1 MITVVAD
8 TMLLEELTRQR
19 EAAPP
24 LRDRLSTTLFLVG
37 ALHALV
43 ILGVSFAPPRSAASR
58 VVSSLEVL
66 LVQDPV
72 AEERLNSSADYLAQV
87 NQRGAGT
94 AADARRAESPRAAA
108 PAEDAD
114 GEPDAAGEQA
124 QAGATSGAE
133 DLVATRATAP
143 ELQSAHGGPAAP
155 QGAPL
160 FVAAS
165 AAATAVADEGD
176 ALRLKG
182 PAARELLVTAN
193 TRESSV
199 AVYLDHWRSRIERI
213 GTLNYPMQAA
223 RRARMS
229 GNPVLEV
236 QILANGQLG
245 SATVQRSS
253 GHAELDQ
260 AALGILRLA
269 APFEPFPAVLAVRH
283 DSLRLAYE
291 WQFMDGE
298 LKESTVRMPV
308 DTR

>member
-1 MITVVAD
+1 VAD

-66 LVQDPV
+66 LVKDPV

-94 AADARRAESPRAAA
+94 AADVRRAESPHEAA
-108 PAEDAD
+108 PADGAD
-114 GEPDAAGEQA
+114 GERDAAGERA
-124 QAGATSGAE
+124 QASGASGDD
-133 DLVATRATAP
+133 DLIATRAAAG
-143 ELQSAHGGPAAP
+143 ELHSAHGGPVASQAAP
-155 QGAPL
+155 LVLEPRAP
-160 FVAAS
+160 
-165 AAATAVADEGD
+165 AAAGADEGG
-176 ALRLKG
+176 ALHLKG
-182 PAARELLVTAN
+182 RTEHELLVTAN

-223 RRARMS
+223 RRAHMS

-236 QILANGQLG
+236 QILANGRLG
-245 SATVQRSS
+245 GAIVQRSS
-253 GHAELDQ
+253 GHPELDQ
-260 AALGILRLA
+260 AALGILKLA
-269 APFEPFPAVLAVRH
+269 APFEPFPTALAAQH

-291 WQFMDGE
+291 WQFMEGE
-298 LKESTVRMPV
+298 LKDSTVRMPV

>member
-1 MITVVAD
+1 
-8 TMLLEELTRQR
+8 MLLEELTRQR

-43 ILGVSFAPPRSAASR
+43 ILGVTFAPPRSAASR

-72 AEERLNSSADYLAQV
+72 ADERLNTSADYLAQV
-87 NQRGAGT
+87 SQRGAGT
-94 AADARRAESPRAAA
+94 AADVRRAESPREAL
-108 PAEDAD
+108 PAD
-114 GEPDAAGEQA
+114 GTDAQPDAAGA
-124 QAGATSGAE
+124 RAHASGASGRE
-133 DLVATRATAP
+133 DLVATRAAAP
-143 ELQSAHGGPAAP
+143 ERNVMHGGPAAP

-160 FVAAS
+160 VLEPLS
-165 AAATAVADEGD
+165 AAMAGADDGD

-182 PAARELLVTAN
+182 RTERELFVTAN

-213 GTLNYPMQAA
+213 GTMNYPMQAA
-223 RRARMS
+223 RRAHMS

-236 QILANGQLG
+236 RILANGQLG
-245 SATVQRSS
+245 GAAVQRSS
-253 GHAELDQ
+253 GHPELDQ
-260 AALGILRLA
+260 AALGILKLA
-269 APFEPFPAVLAVRH
+269 APFEPFPAALAARH

-291 WQFMDGE
+291 WQFMEGE
-298 LKESTVRMPV
+298 LKDSSVRMPD

>member
-1 MITVVAD
+1 
-8 TMLLEELTRQR
+8 MLLEELTRQR

-24 LRDRLSTTLFLVG
+24 IRDRLSTTLFLVG

-43 ILGVSFAPPRSAASR
+43 ILGVSFAPPRGPTAH

-72 AEERLNSSADYLAQV
+72 AEDRLNPGADYLAQV

-94 AADARRAESPRAAA
+94 AADVRRAESPRDAA
-108 PAEDAD
+108 PLDGAD
-114 GEPDAAGEQA
+114 GEPDAAGERA
-124 QAGATSGAE
+124 PVNGASGAE
-133 DLVATRATAP
+133 DLIASRAAAP
-143 ELQSAHGGPAAP
+143 ELKFAHGG
-155 QGAPL
+155 
-160 FVAAS
+160 
-165 AAATAVADEGD
+165 ATASQGTPLLLEPPQHATAGADDGD
-176 ALRLKG
+176 ALHLKG
-182 PAARELLVTAN
+182 RTEHELLVTAN

-236 QILANGQLG
+236 QILASGRLG
-245 SATVQRSS
+245 SAVVQRSS
-253 GHAELDQ
+253 GHPELDH

-269 APFEPFPAVLAVRH
+269 APFEPFPPSLAALH
-283 DSLRLAYE
+283 DSLRLVYE
-291 WQFMDGE
+291 WQFMEGE
-298 LKESTVRMPV
+298 LRDSTVRLPD